1 MITVNCTLAN
11 KKYNMIT
18 LWSNFDDEMIKMTW
32 SINRHNFAGK
42 LNQDTVIF
50 INNLNKYGVQEN
62 KDMNY

>member
-1 MITVNCTLAN
+1 
-11 KKYNMIT
+11 MIT

-42 LNQDTVIF
+42 LNQDAVIF
-50 INNLNKYGVQEN
+50 IKNLNKYGVQEN